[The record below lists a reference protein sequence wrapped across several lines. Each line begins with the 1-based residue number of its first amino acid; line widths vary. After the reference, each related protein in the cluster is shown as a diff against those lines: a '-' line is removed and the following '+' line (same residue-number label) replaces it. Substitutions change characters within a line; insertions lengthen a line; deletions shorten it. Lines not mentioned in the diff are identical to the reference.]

1 MVNAPINYNFKTN
14 EKLINFENM
23 NKACK
28 YLCGTHDFSA
38 FTSDKTPNKSY
49 IRTIY
54 DIDISINS
62 VLKDNIFSYNTDKQT
77 LKIEIT
83 GDGFLYNMVRIICGT
98 LLYCGLSKI
107 NSGDIPNILESKVRK
122 NAGPTLPSNALFL
135 ENVVYNNMK

>member
-1 MVNAPINYNFKTN
+1 
-14 EKLINFENM
+14 M